1 MVSGSFSFTSASASG
16 YSVWTSSTSG
26 GQAAVASPLWTAGPM
41 VLYRYPVP
49 GARLD
54 PRYRTGWPVLVEV
67 TLQEMDGGLRAE
79 ARLLVPDG
87 SERYHQAGVFVTD
100 SSSSGQS
107 RALELL
113 ERLLVD
119 SFGPDVIERYSAVR
133 AMEALAD
140 LGAMGQ

>member
-1 MVSGSFSFTSASASG
+1 MVPGSFSFTSASASG
-16 YSVWTSSTSG
+16 YSGYSVWTSPTSG
-26 GQAAVASPLWTAGPM
+26 WTAGPM

-49 GARLD
+49 EARLD

-119 SFGPDVIERYSAVR
+119 SFGPDVIERYSTVR

-140 LGAMGQ
+140 LGAVGQ